1 VLITIGRDREP
12 AQLGA
17 VPANVHVAQW
27 VPQASVMPHAAAM
40 VCHGGTGTVRGGLAA
55 GVPLAVLPLF
65 ADQPYNAARVAELG
79 AGIALEP
86 GPAAMADAVRELL
99 ADPGYAEQAALV
111 ADEIGALP
119 PVDEA
124 AAIVRELVRAA

>member
-1 VLITIGRDREP
+1 
-12 AQLGA
+12 
-17 VPANVHVAQW
+17 
-27 VPQASVMPHAAAM
+27 M

-86 GPAAMADAVRELL
+86 GPAAMADAVRALL
-99 ADPGYAEQAALV
+99 GDPGYAEQAALV
-111 ADEIGALP
+111 ADAIRALP
-119 PVDEA
+119 SVDDA
-124 AAIVRELVRAA
+124 AAIVRDLIRAS